1 MIIVVAG
8 TLAAAAF
15 TMQPSL
21 LLRRPVQSI
30 PALVMDDDFGK
41 DPDATA
47 ADPDLLASATTYA
60 GLAANPVALAS
71 LVSLSST
78 GCGLPKGPF
87 GLLGAIE
94 TLSYL
99 IIAGIVFSWTPEEGG
114 IGSAGL
120 GLGERD
126 VESAPPGGPSLQG
139 AVEIVSFFVFLAAF
153 LLLVQSIVAPVGG
166 PPGACG
172 DMMGTVDT
180 SDLTF

>member
-15 TMQPSL
+15 TMPPSL
-21 LLRRPVQSI
+21 LLRRPGQSI
-30 PALVMDDDFGK
+30 PTLVMDDDVGK

-47 ADPDLLASATTYA
+47 ADPDLVATATTFA

-71 LVSLSST
+71 LISLSTT

-87 GLLGAIE
+87 GLFGAIE
-94 TLSYL
+94 TLSFL
-99 IIAGIVFSWTPEEGG
+99 TVAGIVFSWTPEEGG
-114 IGSAGL
+114 LGSAGL
-120 GLGERD
+120 GLGEGE

-139 AVEIVSFFVFLAAF
+139 AVEIASFVTFTAAF
-153 LLLVQSIVAPVGG
+153 LLLVQSILAPVGG

-172 DMMGTVDT
+172 DMMGTVDA
-180 SDLTF
+180 SDLTL